1 MSYLLNYETAPWGT
15 VSILLACDAASLG
28 NGFPMFQNM
37 LSQYLRNWLP
47 SDMASFLSYTA
58 VKTLQSQTTLDIQ
71 LVLLEIE
78 SRGTKL

>member
-1 MSYLLNYETAPWGT
+1 MKQHREVRFPFSWDVMLLHWVMGSHCFKT
-15 VSILLACDAASLG
+15 
-28 NGFPMFQNM
+28 M
-37 LSQYLRNWLP
+37 LSQYLRNRLP